1 MPQQLA
7 KLATAGLSAV
17 AAAAINGDAVTGL
30 VATGST
36 QATALPLPAAN
47 NQVATTASGTG
58 VLLPPVNAGDT
69 FFVLNSGANA
79 LLVYAPTGAT
89 INAGA
94 SLSIPTLK
102 GAYITAF
109 SATLIGAVVGA

>member
-1 MPQQLA
+1 MPQQLG
-7 KLATAGLSAV
+7 KLATSGLSAV
-17 AAAAINGDAVTGL
+17 AAQAVNGDAAFGL

-36 QATALPLPAAN
+36 QATALPLGAAN

-58 VLLPPVNAGDT
+58 VLLPPVNAGDS
-69 FFVLNSGANA
+69 FFILNSGANA

-89 INAGA
+89 INGGA

-102 GAYITAF
+102 AAF
-109 SATLIGAVVGA
+109 ISSLSATLIGAMVGA